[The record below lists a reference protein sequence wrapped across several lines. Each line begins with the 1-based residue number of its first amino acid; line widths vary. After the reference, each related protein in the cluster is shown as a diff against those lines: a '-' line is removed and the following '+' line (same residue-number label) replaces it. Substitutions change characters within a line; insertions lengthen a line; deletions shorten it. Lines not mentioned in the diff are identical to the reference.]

1 MAPKKRQ
8 CRVAAVLT
16 APPFRS
22 NVTHSLPPEK
32 AEVFKSLEGWA
43 KESLLPLLKPVEDC
57 WQPTDFL
64 PDSSKSTDEFHEE
77 VIYQLSN
84 VNVVQSDLILIIIK
98 CAFNICPPTA
108 LI

>member
-1 MAPKKRQ
+1 MQACNAFISRHVANPMVRITPQKRQ
-8 CRVAAVLT
+8 LRVAAVLA
-16 APPFRS
+16 APQIRR

-64 PDSSKSTDEFHEE
+64 PDSSKPTDEFEEE
-77 VIYQLSN
+77 VMYHH
-84 VNVVQSDLILIIIK
+84 
-98 CAFNICPPTA
+98 
-108 LI
+108 